1 MQVAVSLRPLHAG
14 PYCGDVV
21 GYWSDGVT
29 TTLAI
34 IDGLGHGKFAEIAG
48 KAALSFI
55 ENHLDQDVSEIF
67 SGCSDAIRDTR
78 GVAMGIA
85 RINEIGGAL
94 TYSGVGNTRAMIIG
108 KKTSR
113 LSGNNGIVG
122 VDYQKLSV
130 ENGRLDAGDL
140 VFLYTDGLREFIDI
154 SLYRELLEGDLDLL
168 ASSVIEDLAI
178 ERDDA
183 ALLIYRKEAH

>member
-140 VFLYTDGLREFIDI
+140 VFLYTDGLRE
-154 SLYRELLEGDLDLL
+154 
-168 ASSVIEDLAI
+168 
-178 ERDDA
+178 
-183 ALLIYRKEAH
+183 